1 MKTHIGMDAELRLLQ
16 TMRSMTVLASDV
28 EVVQGQSVAWELNA
42 VANAGCRAHLGDL
55 MPSAR

>member
-1 MKTHIGMDAELRLLQ
+1 MDAELRLLQ

-28 EVVQGQSVAWELNA
+28 VVVKGQPVAWELNA
-42 VANAGCRAHLGDL
+42 VADAGCWAHLGDL